1 MEVKRGAYHST
12 TACCN
17 LHGLWAL
24 LEWLFVG
31 LVPRKR
37 CSQKQEKWAFCAGH
51 LHCSQSS
58 LFSSFSTSLGS
69 ELSLQELKKRN
80 HLRVPGN
87 ERWSPYP
94 EAKCLWAL
102 SAASWL
108 SWMEIITSSITSAL
122 KDCITNYLYRL
133 RRDYLIQDILKVHTK
148 NLNSTHRT
156 LMHAV
161 DIVVWV
167 YNAANWNNDTYLHA
181 KSTKF
186 LLP

>member
-1 MEVKRGAYHST
+1 M
-12 TACCN
+12 
-17 LHGLWAL
+17 
-24 LEWLFVG
+24 G

-37 CSQKQEKWAFCAGH
+37 CSA
-51 LHCSQSS
+51 S
-58 LFSSFSTSLGS
+58 LRS

-102 SAASWL
+102 SAASWHEL
-108 SWMEIITSSITSAL
+108 NGNHPHHLWKTASPTI
-122 KDCITNYLYRL
+122 CIDYKY
-133 RRDYLIQDILKVHTK
+133 YLIQDILKVHTK

-161 DIVVWV
+161 DIVV
-167 YNAANWNNDTYLHA
+167 YNAANWNNDTYPRLIHQMCMGLCMRTCYMLSPQNFCCPSSSRILHTHWCYCS
-181 KSTKF
+181 KSKSF
-186 LLP
+186 LS